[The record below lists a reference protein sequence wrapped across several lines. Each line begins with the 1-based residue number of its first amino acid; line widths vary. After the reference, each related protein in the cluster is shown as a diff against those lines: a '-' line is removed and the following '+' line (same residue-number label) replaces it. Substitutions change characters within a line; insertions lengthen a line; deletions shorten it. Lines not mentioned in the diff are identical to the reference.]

1 CPDLKLIHYTDE
13 AEAVFRRPFLNL
25 PVAAFPTFL
34 SFSRLSV
41 LQYSDNKKLISPQ
54 PKTLFC
60 NARFAYKSL
69 DRLHRIT

>member
-1 CPDLKLIHYTDE
+1 M
-13 AEAVFRRPFLNL
+13 NL
-25 PVAAFPTFL
+25 PVAAFPTLFP
-34 SFSRLSV
+34 FSHLSV